1 MTIPAPIQ
9 ILHLVTG
16 LNAGGGEKMV
26 FQFSSKLDQGK
37 YTSHVLTLDSDS
49 NLLVPQFIESGIKVE
64 SLNVRKNIFGIFTA
78 ISRLYSYLEKNK
90 ISIIHAHLYHAL
102 VLAVLTKLI
111 SPSLKIIWTSHSSH
125 QTSLLRKIVV
135 FLIRPLRKHDILFMK
150 DMKTWY
156 TKNRYSIIPNGIEQS
171 KFTDNIE
178 KYDTFTFISV
188 GRLETVK
195 NHQLLIKISARLSN
209 FNFNL
214 LIVGSG
220 PEYSS
225 LKAAIDKFNLGARI
239 QLLGYREDSAELI
252 AKSHCL
258 LLPSLREGLPLVIL
272 ESALCKVPIIASA
285 QSLGNTLIGK
295 DEGYIVDLTEFEKAM
310 LEVINNYENAQI
322 KAEKFYSKVK
332 QHYSLE
338 SCIQSHERLYAKIAH
353 E

>member
-1 MTIPAPIQ
+1 
-9 ILHLVTG
+9 

-26 FQFSSKLDQGK
+26 FQLSSILNKGK
-37 YTSHVLTLDSDS
+37 YTPHVLSLDSDS

-64 SLNVRKNIFGIFTA
+64 SLKVRKNIFGIFPA

-102 VLAVLTKLI
+102 VLAGLTKFI
-111 SPSLKIIWTSHSSH
+111 FPSLKIIWTSHSSH
-125 QTSLLRKIVV
+125 QTSFIRKFIV
-135 FLIRPLRKHDILFMK
+135 FLMRPLRKNDILFME

-156 TKNRYSIIPNGIEQS
+156 TKNKYSIIPNGIAPP
-171 KFTDNIE
+171 KFTDKIE

-188 GRLETVK
+188 GRLEPVK
-195 NHQLLIKISARLSN
+195 NHQLLVEIFHKLFHIN
-209 FNFNL
+209 CNL
-214 LIVGSG
+214 LIIGSG

-225 LKAAIDKFNLGARI
+225 LKAAIDKFNLSTRI
-239 QLLGYREDSAELI
+239 QLLGYREDATRLI

-272 ESALCKVPIIASA
+272 ESALCKVPIIASS
-285 QSLGNTLIGK
+285 QSIGNTLIGE
-295 DEGYIVDLTEFEKAM
+295 DEGHIVDLTEFDKAI
-310 LEVINNYENAQI
+310 LEVFNNYENAQI
-322 KAEKFYSKVK
+322 KAEKIYSKVK

-338 SCIQSHERLYAKIAH
+338 SCIQSHECLYAEIAH

>member
-1 MTIPAPIQ
+1 
-9 ILHLVTG
+9 
-16 LNAGGGEKMV
+16 MV
-26 FQFSSKLDQGK
+26 F
-37 YTSHVLTLDSDS
+37 LTL
-49 NLLVPQFIESGIKVE
+49 PM
-64 SLNVRKNIFGIFTA
+64 
-78 ISRLYSYLEKNK
+78 
-90 ISIIHAHLYHAL
+90 
-102 VLAVLTKLI
+102 
-111 SPSLKIIWTSHSSH
+111 
-125 QTSLLRKIVV
+125 
-135 FLIRPLRKHDILFMK
+135 RKHDILFME

-156 TKNRYSIIPNGIEQS
+156 TKNKYSIIPNGIAQP

-188 GRLETVK
+188 GRLEPVK
-195 NHQLLIKISARLSN
+195 NHQLLVEIFQKLSHIN
-209 FNFNL
+209 CNL

-239 QLLGYREDSAELI
+239 QLLGYREDAAELI

-258 LLPSLREGLPLVIL
+258 LLPSLREGLPLVML
-272 ESALCKVPIIASA
+272 ESALCKVPIIASS

-310 LEVINNYENAQI
+310 MEVINNYENARM